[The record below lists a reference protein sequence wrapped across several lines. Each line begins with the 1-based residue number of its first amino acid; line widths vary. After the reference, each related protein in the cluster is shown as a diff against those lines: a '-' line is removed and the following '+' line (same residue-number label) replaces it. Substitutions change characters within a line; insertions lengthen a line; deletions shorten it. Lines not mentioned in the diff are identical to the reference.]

1 MTIFYIFL
9 AVVVIVSLFT
19 GLIVSIVEKKT
30 LGNNHVIVNE
40 VVKTVVVPKEVEK
53 EVIKEVPVEVI
64 REVEKEVPITIFR
77 EVEKVPDPLYDG
89 ATKVFDKILPI
100 SDELRSTVKIEE
112 VEELEDS
119 EVKPIA
125 ESMNKVVIDNDE
137 YNIPRIT
144 SSVIVDEELI
154 WKYLSI

>member
-64 REVEKEVPITIFR
+64 REVEKEVPITIFK

-154 WKYLSI
+154 

>member
-144 SSVIVDEELI
+144 SSVIVDE
-154 WKYLSI
+154 

>member
-9 AVVVIVSLFT
+9 AAIVIVSLFT
-19 GLIVSIVEKKT
+19 GLIVSIVEKKN
-30 LGNNHVIVNE
+30 LGNNHVVVNE

-64 REVEKEVPITIFR
+64 KEVEKEVPITIFK
-77 EVEKVPDPLYDG
+77 EVEKVPDPFYDG

-100 SDELRSTVKIEE
+100 SDELRSTVTIDEI
-112 VEELEDS
+112 EELEDS

-125 ESMNKVVIDNDE
+125 ESMNKVVIDSGD

-154 WKYLSI
+154 

>member
-154 WKYLSI
+154 

>member
-19 GLIVSIVEKKT
+19 GLIVSIVEKKN

-64 REVEKEVPITIFR
+64 REVEKEVPITIFK

-154 WKYLSI
+154 

>member
-9 AVVVIVSLFT
+9 AAVVVVSLFT
-19 GLIVSIVEKKT
+19 GLIVSIVEKKN
-30 LGNNHVIVNE
+30 LGNNHVVVNE

-64 REVEKEVPITIFR
+64 KEVEKEVPITIFK

-100 SDELRSTVKIEE
+100 SDELRSTVTIDEI
-112 VEELEDS
+112 EELEDS

-125 ESMNKVVIDNDE
+125 ESMNKVVIDSEN
-137 YNIPRIT
+137 YNVPRIT

-154 WKYLSI
+154 